1 MEEDRK
7 REEWSEREREREREN
22 GNSGGLHH
30 TAVGRKEP
38 CYANH

>member
-7 REEWSEREREREREN
+7 REEWREREREREN